1 MLVKMFVGSFEIIS
15 TKDKSENGFVRAV
28 RGFRVV
34 RVAPSMIAGWDHSK
48 Q

>member
-1 MLVKMFVGSFEIIS
+1 MRHQTQLFL
-15 TKDKSENGFVRAV
+15 TKDKRENGFVRAV

-34 RVAPSMIAGWDHSK
+34 RVAPSMIPGWDHSK